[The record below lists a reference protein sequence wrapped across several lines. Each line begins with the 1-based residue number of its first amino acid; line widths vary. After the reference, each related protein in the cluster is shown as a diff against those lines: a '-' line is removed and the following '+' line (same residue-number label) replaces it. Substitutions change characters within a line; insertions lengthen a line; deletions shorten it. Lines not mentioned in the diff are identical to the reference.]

1 MWTNLYLLSAVTIA
15 AVTWLVS
22 PRFQSS
28 DPPSEFSRGF
38 WSVVAGLLWPAIV
51 VGALQLMAFRYVVQR
66 LRSEPVESAELAP
79 PAELQDA
86 CSHS

>member
-1 MWTNLYLLSAVTIA
+1 MWTNLYVMSAVIIA
-15 AVTWLVS
+15 AATWLVS

-28 DPPSEFSRGF
+28 DPPSEVSRGF
-38 WSVVAGLLWPAIV
+38 WSVVAGVLWPVVV
-51 VGALQLMAFRYVVQR
+51 VGALQLAAFRYVVQR
-66 LRSEPVESAELAP
+66 LRSEPVEAAELPP